1 MRQNQN
7 RNLIV
12 TFETTTDFLS
22 AKIRTV
28 EANLKQEKEKNAQLE
43 ALILALSSKLEMFH
57 SLASSLDIE
66 VKVIIR
72 YRLFPCCH

>member
-1 MRQNQN
+1 M
-7 RNLIV
+7 

-43 ALILALSSKLEMFH
+43 ALISAT
-57 SLASSLDIE
+57 
-66 VKVIIR
+66 V
-72 YRLFPCCH
+72 YRPLNI

>member
-1 MRQNQN
+1 M
-7 RNLIV
+7 

-22 AKIRTV
+22 GKIRTV